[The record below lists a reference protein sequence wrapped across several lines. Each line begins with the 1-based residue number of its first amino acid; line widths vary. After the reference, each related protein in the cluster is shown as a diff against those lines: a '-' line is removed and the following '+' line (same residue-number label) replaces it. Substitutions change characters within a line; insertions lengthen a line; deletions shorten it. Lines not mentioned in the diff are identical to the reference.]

1 MYSIDVAV
9 AYHIEQIIVDL
20 TDFLRFI
27 RDMTSNYSKNGHRI
41 HRNNSISILFLLC
54 RLVIFKESDKCTE
67 DDTIQA
73 HIQPHANESLLD
85 LDISQRLKRITLS
98 SAHPLPP
105 FDSNKNL
112 GSSSNTIDEI
122 SSVSSVDN
130 YVTAIEQATAAG
142 DGVASSWRKEL
153 QIALL
158 DYPLKH
164 FYPQVVD
171 LISYAL
177 KVNHFP
183 TFTDFSLTFFYTNAK
198 KLNDRFQI
206 ECMPD
211 NSAVKVLMQLPELL
225 TPVVTLL
232 KNPKMC
238 PNKQVI
244 AYGIKSIDVLTI
256 VKSDE
261 LAHIMFDAII
271 K

>member
-9 AYHIEQIIVDL
+9 EYHIDQIIEDL
-20 TDFLRFI
+20 TEFLRFI
-27 RDMTSNYSKNGHRI
+27 RDMTSDYSENRHKI

-54 RLVIFKESDKCTE
+54 RLVIFKENDKCPE

-73 HIQPHANESLLD
+73 HVPPHVNESLLD

-105 FDSNKNL
+105 PPPFESIRNL
-112 GSSSNTIDEI
+112 DSSSNTIDEI
-122 SSVSSVDN
+122 SSVSSVGN
-130 YVTAIEQATAAG
+130 YVTATEHMPAGAG
-142 DGVASSWRKEL
+142 DGVANSWRQEL

-171 LISYAL
+171 LISYTL
-177 KVNHFP
+177 KVKYEPLHL
-183 TFTDFSLTFFYTNAK
+183 LTFRLHFCTQ
-198 KLNDRFQI
+198 FQI
-206 ECMPD
+206 ECLPD
-211 NSAVKVLMQLPELL
+211 NSAVKVLMKLPELL

-238 PNKQVI
+238 TNKQVI

-261 LAHIMFDAII
+261 LAQSMFDAII